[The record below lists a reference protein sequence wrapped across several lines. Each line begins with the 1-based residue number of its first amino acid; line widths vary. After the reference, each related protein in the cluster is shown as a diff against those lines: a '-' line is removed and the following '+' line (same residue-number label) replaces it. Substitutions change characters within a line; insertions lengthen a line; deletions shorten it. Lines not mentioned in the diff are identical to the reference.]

1 MICLIT
7 VQTGI
12 PVIYILMLYYRF
24 GAFEEFKSWYAVDN
38 VLTPDKRLLC
48 GLGKV
53 SCTIIMGNSVHCL
66 ILHIT
71 MNNIDMPKL
80 DWT

>member
-1 MICLIT
+1 
-7 VQTGI
+7 
-12 PVIYILMLYYRF
+12 MLFYRF

-48 GLGKV
+48 GLGKM
-53 SCTIIMGNSVHCL
+53 SYTCIYTIIMGNSVHCL

-71 MNNIDMPKL
+71 MNNIDMPQL
-80 DWT
+80 DGA